1 MKIYIKVIT
10 KSQRYNE
17 IPMYTGSVPGKTIKI
32 SKKYNKDFVPK
43 IWGRQW
49 ILNKLVR
56 VSNMYSF
63 PPFYSIYN
71 HINMIFGLPLP
82 FSLNDKPL
90 NALIATSNYIRKARK
105 TILALE
111 ENVPPSRFGFTLP

>member
-1 MKIYIKVIT
+1 
-10 KSQRYNE
+10 
-17 IPMYTGSVPGKTIKI
+17 MYTGSVPGKTIKI

-63 PPFYSIYN
+63 PPFYSN